1 MLATQDSFVHTL
13 WRGKTGGDFFTLEA
27 YAYPPTP
34 TIPPTP
40 PLPAVQEQRTS
51 EAGGTANTDD
61 RLEQEWWGWPIS
73 KLLFLRFWKA
83 LYLGLSFPVDLADR
97 LFLEVPGVS
106 GSRTWALKGCS

>member
-1 MLATQDSFVHTL
+1 ML
-13 WRGKTGGDFFTLEA
+13 
-27 YAYPPTP
+27 
-34 TIPPTP
+34 I
-40 PLPAVQEQRTS
+40 PLPPPYLPPPHSRLCRNNEPQKQAEQLT
-51 EAGGTANTDD
+51 
-61 RLEQEWWGWPIS
+61 LEQEWWGWPIS